1 VPDSFAAPDSAA
13 LRPGTIVSCAVSV
26 DGYLDDEMPSRLI
39 LSGPEDL
46 DEVDALRAG
55 VDAILVGAGTVRKDN
70 PRLLVRDPVRVAAR
84 KAAGRSP
91 HPFRVTLTSS
101 GDLDPNASFFT
112 GPGTPL
118 VYCPVGAAARALER
132 LGTKAR
138 VIEVEPELTLA
149 AVLADLG
156 GERGVATLLVEG
168 GARVLREVL
177 AADLV
182 DELRLAIAPFFVG
195 DPAAPRFA
203 LPAPYPRTA
212 ANPMTLVAVRR
223 VGEVAVHHYRL
234 TDRRRP
240 EAVPPG

>member
-1 VPDSFAAPDSAA
+1 VPDRFAAPDGAA
-13 LRPGTIVSCAVSV
+13 LPRGTIVSCAVSV
-26 DGYLDDEMPSRLI
+26 DGYLDDATPSRLI

-55 VDAILVGAGTVRKDN
+55 ADAILVGAGTVRKDN
-70 PRLLVRDPVRVAAR
+70 PRLLVRDPARVAAR

-101 GDLDPNASFFT
+101 GDLDPNANFFT

-118 VYCPVGAAARALER
+118 VYCPAGAAA
-132 LGTKAR
+132 KAMENLSAKAQ
-138 VIEVEPELTLA
+138 VIEVAPELTLA
-149 AVLADLG
+149 AVMADLHRA
-156 GERGVATLLVEG
+156 RGAARVLVEG
-168 GARVLREVL
+168 GARVLRDLL

-203 LPAPYPRTA
+203 LPAPYPHTA
-212 ANPMTLVAVRR
+212 GNPMTLVAVRR